1 MNLSWQQKVIGF
13 IICAII
19 AAIFIV
25 VVREREMGGKRRT
38 ERERLEGKSER
49 EREGEGMEREGE
61 GMKREGKGWRRE
73 GKREGELGAF
83 SGGGSSDC
91 NQEN

>member
-25 VVREREMGGKRRT
+25 VVSERGKRRT
-38 ERERLEGKSER
+38 ERERERLEGKSER
-49 EREGEGMEREGE
+49 ERKGEGMEREGE
-61 GMKREGKGWRRE
+61 GMKREGERE
-73 GKREGELGAF
+73 REGEKE
-83 SGGGSSDC
+83 S
-91 NQEN
+91 